1 MHFPNPNSVCPYKTD
16 TLFYLSQDPNLES
29 RFGETPLA
37 AAVLSGNATHV
48 TVLMELGADPGGR
61 SALQIAHNDQT
72 SKAICKLLSLPVWKE
87 GPVVGKKVVFLGI
100 EGASSCLNGKIG
112 TVIKLDPE
120 KAKYEVNVDADG
132 SAAPRTVLISPRRLE
147 LAQVLVGNKVKLVG
161 LVGRRDLNGCV
172 GDCVR
177 FHATRGRYEVRL
189 ARDGEKDEES
199 ICLKPANI
207 RHLESGSRAAMTCSG
222 CGKAPGK
229 DTKLK
234 HCKGCYCVS
243 YCSKARSTTAWKKH
257 KPACK
262 ARAANQV
269 RVDMEKLQREFEGGK
284 VVGMP
289 ADIAAS
295 MMNLQIGQGTET
307 SKQETSDSKVSSS
320 QFVVKVQISG
330 DDNPLHGAV
339 VYDQTKQTQIIIP
352 KTMSEEYDKIHK
364 AVETLGVAA
373 TGYGKGVKAYFIAR
387 YLDGG
392 KIVMIDCG
400 EPVTPPGW

>member
-1 MHFPNPNSVCPYKTD
+1 LHFPNPNSVCPYKTD

-72 SKAICKLLSLPVWKE
+72 SKAICELLSLPVWKE

-207 RHLESGSRAAMTCSG
+207 RRLESGSRAAMTCSG

-243 YCSKARSTTAWKKH
+243 YCSKACSTTAWKKH
-257 KPACK
+257 KSECK
-262 ARAANQV
+262 TRAANQV
-269 RVDMEKLQREFEGGK
+269 RVDMAKLDKELKGGK
-284 VVGMP
+284 LMDMT
-289 ADIAAS
+289 ADMAAL
-295 MMNLQIGQGTET
+295 MTNVQTGKVTCI
-307 SKQETSDSKVSSS
+307 SKRKASDSKVSLS

-330 DDNPLHGAV
+330 VNDPLHGAMIN
-339 VYDQTKQTQIIIP
+339 DETKQTVFMIP
-352 KTMSEEYDKIHK
+352 PSMTEEFRKLHRAVKTMGIGS
-364 AVETLGVAA
+364 A
-373 TGYGKGVKAYFIAR
+373 KGIKAYFIAR

-392 KIVMIDCG
+392 KIVMIDY
-400 EPVTPPGW
+400 EKPVDPPAW

>member
-1 MHFPNPNSVCPYKTD
+1 MSDHVGC
-16 TLFYLSQDPNLES
+16 
-29 RFGETPLA
+29 
-37 AAVLSGNATHV
+37 V
-48 TVLMELGADPGGR
+48 TVLMELGADPTRDAGAGCC
-61 SALQIAHNDQT
+61 A
-72 SKAICKLLSLPVWKE
+72 SKDIRELLTAPLWKE
-87 GPVVGKKVVFLGI
+87 RGCVGRKVVFVGI

-132 SAAPRTVLISPRRLE
+132 SAAPRTVSIPPRRLE
-147 LAQVLVGNKVKLVG
+147 LAHVFVGKKIKLVD
-161 LVGRRDLNGCV
+161 LVGRRDLNSRV

-177 FHATRGRYEVRL
+177 FLATRGRYEVRL
-189 ARDGEKDEES
+189 ARDGATTNEDES
-199 ICLKPANI
+199 ITVKPANLQ
-207 RHLESGSRAAMTCSG
+207 RLESGVRAAMTCSG

-243 YCSKARSTTAWKKH
+243 YCGKACSTTAWKKH

-330 DDNPLHGAV
+330 DDNPLYGAV